1 MFYINFIIVVCYLK
15 HSESEIIMS
24 TTKEINANYLANL
37 FEEEANK
44 ILAKEKATAKRK
56 AKKATVEKAEIT
68 EKAEKP
74 KTVKK
79 ATKTVK
85 KTADKVENSE
95 KSQSTEKPKK
105 VVKKAPKTVEKTA
118 DKEPKKTTKKA
129 KAEEV
134 EQAEIRKLD
143 SLKIA
148 KVTYERV
155 ENINSYDELSK
166 AIEKGDDVYVAF
178 DISSVKPSEYENIFH
193 VPFSKDMKD
202 NFDICQP
209 IFICDKNPRLIFAS
223 LYTEALWDLFPDE
236 FDLLSAVLIEKPKK
250 AKK

>member
-1 MFYINFIIVVCYLK
+1 MTKKSTNTINGEALV
-15 HSESEIIMS
+15 
-24 TTKEINANYLANL
+24 NL
-37 FEEEANK
+37 FEKQANE
-44 ILAKEKATAKRK
+44 ILEKEKATTKRK

-95 KSQSTEKPKK
+95 KSQSTKPKK
-105 VVKKAPKTVEKTA
+105 VAKKAPKTVEKTA

-129 KAEEV
+129 KAETV
-134 EQAEIRKLD
+134 EQAKEQELRKLD
-143 SLKIA
+143 ALKIA

-236 FDLLSAVLIEKPKK
+236 FELLSAVLIEKQPTKK
-250 AKK
+250 TKT

>member
-1 MFYINFIIVVCYLK
+1 MP
-15 HSESEIIMS
+15 

-44 ILAKEKATAKRK
+44 ILEKEKATAKRK
-56 AKKATVEKAEIT
+56 AKKTTVEKAEIT

-85 KTADKVENSE
+85 KTADKVEKSE
-95 KSQSTEKPKK
+95 SQSTTEKPKK

-129 KAEEV
+129 KDEEV

-155 ENINSYDELSK
+155 DNITSYDELSK
-166 AIEKGDDVYVAF
+166 AIENGDDVYVAF

-236 FDLLSAVLIEKPKK
+236 FELLSAVLIEKQPTKK
-250 AKK
+250 TKK

>member
-1 MFYINFIIVVCYLK
+1 MTKKSTNTINGEALV
-15 HSESEIIMS
+15 
-24 TTKEINANYLANL
+24 NL
-37 FEEEANK
+37 FEKQANE
-44 ILAKEKATAKRK
+44 ILEKEKATTKRK

-118 DKEPKKTTKKA
+118 DKEPKKTTKK
-129 KAEEV
+129 KEV
-134 EQAEIRKLD
+134 EQASEKEQELRKLD
-143 SLKIA
+143 TLKIA

-236 FDLLSAVLIEKPKK
+236 FELLSAVLIEKQPTKK
-250 AKK
+250 TKK

>member
-1 MFYINFIIVVCYLK
+1 MTKKSTNTINGEALV
-15 HSESEIIMS
+15 
-24 TTKEINANYLANL
+24 NL
-37 FEEEANK
+37 FEKQAEE
-44 ILAKEKATAKRK
+44 ILTRE
-56 AKKATVEKAEIT
+56 KKA
-68 EKAEKP
+68 P
-74 KTVKK
+74 KKK
-79 ATKTVK
+79 ATKKVVEKSEVKEPKK
-85 KTADKVENSE
+85 KTIKAKAEKVEKVENSE
-95 KSQSTEKPKK
+95 KSQSTKPKK
-105 VVKKAPKTVEKTA
+105 VVKKAPKTVEKTTE
-118 DKEPKKTTKKA
+118 KEPKKTTKK

-134 EQAEIRKLD
+134 EQAGIRKLD

-155 ENINSYDELSK
+155 DNITSYDELSK

-236 FDLLSAVLIEKPKK
+236 FELLSAVLIEKQPTKK
-250 AKK
+250 TKK

>member
-1 MFYINFIIVVCYLK
+1 
-15 HSESEIIMS
+15 MS

-44 ILAKEKATAKRK
+44 ILEKEKATAKRK
-56 AKKATVEKAEIT
+56 AKKTTVEKAEIT

-85 KTADKVENSE
+85 KTADKVEKSE
-95 KSQSTEKPKK
+95 SQSTTEKPKK

-118 DKEPKKTTKKA
+118 NKEPKKTTKKA

-134 EQAEIRKLD
+134 EQASEKEQELRKLD
-143 SLKIA
+143 ALKIA

-155 ENINSYDELSK
+155 ENITSYDELSK
-166 AIEKGDDVYVAF
+166 AIENGDDVYVAF

-236 FDLLSAVLIEKPKK
+236 FELLSAVLIEKQPTKK
-250 AKK
+250 TKK

>member
-1 MFYINFIIVVCYLK
+1 MTKKSTNTINGEALV
-15 HSESEIIMS
+15 
-24 TTKEINANYLANL
+24 NL
-37 FEEEANK
+37 FEKQAEE
-44 ILAKEKATAKRK
+44 ILTRE
-56 AKKATVEKAEIT
+56 KKA
-68 EKAEKP
+68 P
-74 KTVKK
+74 KKK
-79 ATKTVK
+79 ATKKVVEKSEVKEPKK
-85 KTADKVENSE
+85 KTIKAKAEKVEKVENSE
-95 KSQSTEKPKK
+95 KSQSTKPKK
-105 VVKKAPKTVEKTA
+105 VVKKAPKTGEKTTE
-118 DKEPKKTTKKA
+118 KEPKKTTKK

-134 EQAEIRKLD
+134 EQAGIRKLD

-155 ENINSYDELSK
+155 DNITSYDELSK

-236 FDLLSAVLIEKPKK
+236 FELLSAVLIEKQPTKK
-250 AKK
+250 TKK

>member
-1 MFYINFIIVVCYLK
+1 MK
-15 HSESEIIMS
+15 KS

-37 FEEEANK
+37 FEEKANE
-44 ILAKEKATAKRK
+44 ILEKEKATAKRK
-56 AKKATVEKAEIT
+56 AKKTTVEKAEIT

-105 VVKKAPKTVEKTA
+105 VVKKAPKAVEKTA
-118 DKEPKKTTKKA
+118 DKEPKKTTKK
-129 KAEEV
+129 KAEEI
-134 EQAEIRKLD
+134 EQASEKEQELRKLD
-143 SLKIA
+143 SMKVA
-148 KVTYERV
+148 KVTYEKIDS
-155 ENINSYDELSK
+155 INSYDELSK
-166 AIEKGDDVYVAF
+166 AIENGDDVYVAF

-209 IFICDKNPRLIFAS
+209 IFICEKNPRLVFAS

-236 FDLLSAVLIEKPKK
+236 FELLSAVLIEKQPTKK
-250 AKK
+250 TKK

>member
-1 MFYINFIIVVCYLK
+1 MTKKSTNTINGEALV
-15 HSESEIIMS
+15 
-24 TTKEINANYLANL
+24 NL
-37 FEEEANK
+37 FEKQANE
-44 ILAKEKATAKRK
+44 ILEKEKATTKRK

-118 DKEPKKTTKKA
+118 DKEPKKTTKK
-129 KAEEV
+129 KAETV
-134 EQAEIRKLD
+134 EQASEKEQELRKLD
-143 SLKIA
+143 TLKIA

-166 AIEKGDDVYVAF
+166 AIEKGDDIYVAF
-178 DISSVKPSEYENIFH
+178 DISSVKSSEYENIFH

-236 FDLLSAVLIEKPKK
+236 FELLSAVLIEKQPTKK
-250 AKK
+250 TKK

>member
-1 MFYINFIIVVCYLK
+1 
-15 HSESEIIMS
+15 MS

-56 AKKATVEKAEIT
+56 AKKTTVEKAEIT

-95 KSQSTEKPKK
+95 KSQSTKPKK
-105 VVKKAPKTVEKTA
+105 VVKKAPKTVEKTT
-118 DKEPKKTTKKA
+118 DKEPKKTTKK
-129 KAEEV
+129 KAETVGQEL
-134 EQAEIRKLD
+134 RKLD
-143 SLKIA
+143 TLKIA

-155 ENINSYDELSK
+155 ENINSYDELTK
-166 AIEKGDDVYVAF
+166 AIEKGDDVYVSF

-236 FDLLSAVLIEKPKK
+236 FDLLSAVLIEKQPTKK
-250 AKK
+250 TKK

>member
-1 MFYINFIIVVCYLK
+1 
-15 HSESEIIMS
+15 MS
-24 TTKEINANYLANL
+24 TAKEINANYLANL

-105 VVKKAPKTVEKTA
+105 VVKKAPKAVEKTA
-118 DKEPKKTTKKA
+118 EKEPKKTTKK
-129 KAEEV
+129 KAETV
-134 EQAEIRKLD
+134 EQEEKEQELRSLTAIKVAKTEYIID
-143 SLKIA
+143 SSIK
-148 KVTYERV
+148 
-155 ENINSYDELSK
+155 NYDDLEK
-166 AIEKGDDVYVAF
+166 AVADEKDIYVAF
-178 DISSVKPSEYENIFH
+178 DISNVDPKEYENIFYT
-193 VPFSKDMKD
+193 PFEKSMKEK
-202 NFDICQP
+202 FDICTP
-209 IFICDKNPRLIFAS
+209 IFVGEKNRRLVFAS

-236 FDLLSAVLIEKPKK
+236 FELLSAVLIEKPKK

>member
-1 MFYINFIIVVCYLK
+1 MK
-15 HSESEIIMS
+15 KS
-24 TTKEINANYLANL
+24 TTATINGDYLANL
-37 FEEEANK
+37 FEEKANE
-44 ILAKEKATAKRK
+44 ILEKEKATKKK
-56 AKKATVEKAEIT
+56 AKKKADTVEKAEIT

-85 KTADKVENSE
+85 KPAEKVGSE
-95 KSQSTEKPKK
+95 KSQSTKK
-105 VVKKAPKTVEKTA
+105 VVKKAPKAVEKTA
-118 DKEPKKTTKKA
+118 EKEPKKTTKKA
-129 KAEEV
+129 KAETV
-134 EQAEIRKLD
+134 EQAKEQELRKLD
-143 SLKIA
+143 SVKVS
-148 KVTYERV
+148 KVTYEKIDS
-155 ENINSYDELSK
+155 INSYDELSK
-166 AIEKGDDVYVAF
+166 AIENGDDVYVAF

-209 IFICDKNPRLIFAS
+209 IFICEKNPRLVFAS

-236 FDLLSAVLIEKPKK
+236 FDLLSAVLIEKLK

>member
-1 MFYINFIIVVCYLK
+1 MTKKSTNTINGEALV
-15 HSESEIIMS
+15 
-24 TTKEINANYLANL
+24 NL
-37 FEEEANK
+37 FEKQANE
-44 ILAKEKATAKRK
+44 ILEKEKATTKRK

-118 DKEPKKTTKKA
+118 NKEPKKTTKK

-236 FDLLSAVLIEKPKK
+236 FELLSAVLIEKQPTKK
-250 AKK
+250 TKK

>member
-1 MFYINFIIVVCYLK
+1 MTKKSTNTINGEALV
-15 HSESEIIMS
+15 
-24 TTKEINANYLANL
+24 NL
-37 FEEEANK
+37 FEKQAEE
-44 ILAKEKATAKRK
+44 ILTRE
-56 AKKATVEKAEIT
+56 KKA
-68 EKAEKP
+68 P
-74 KTVKK
+74 KKK
-79 ATKTVK
+79 ATKKVVEKSEVKEPKK
-85 KTADKVENSE
+85 KTIKAKAEKVEKVENSE
-95 KSQSTEKPKK
+95 KSQSTKPKK

-155 ENINSYDELSK
+155 DNITSYDELSK

-193 VPFSKDMKD
+193 VPFSKDTKD

-236 FDLLSAVLIEKPKK
+236 FELLSAVLIEKQPTKK
-250 AKK
+250 TKK

>member
-1 MFYINFIIVVCYLK
+1 
-15 HSESEIIMS
+15 MS

-95 KSQSTEKPKK
+95 SQSTEKPKK
-105 VVKKAPKTVEKTA
+105 VVKKAPKTVEKTV

-134 EQAEIRKLD
+134 EQAKEQELRKLD
-143 SLKIA
+143 TLKIA

-236 FDLLSAVLIEKPKK
+236 FELLSAVLIEKQPTKK
-250 AKK
+250 TKK

>member
-1 MFYINFIIVVCYLK
+1 
-15 HSESEIIMS
+15 MS

-56 AKKATVEKAEIT
+56 AKKTTVEKAEIT

-79 ATKTVK
+79 ATKTV
-85 KTADKVENSE
+85 
-95 KSQSTEKPKK
+95 
-105 VVKKAPKTVEKTA
+105 EKTTE
-118 DKEPKKTTKKA
+118 KEPKKTTKK
-129 KAEEV
+129 KAETV
-134 EQAEIRKLD
+134 EQEAKEQELRKLD
-143 SLKIA
+143 TLKIA

-236 FDLLSAVLIEKPKK
+236 FELLSAVLIEKQPKK

>member
-1 MFYINFIIVVCYLK
+1 MK
-15 HSESEIIMS
+15 KKS
-24 TTKEINANYLANL
+24 TAEVNANYLANL
-37 FEEEANK
+37 FEERDNE
-44 ILAKEKATAKRK
+44 LFEKEKATKKK
-56 AKKATVEKAEIT
+56 AKKKADTVEKAEIT

-79 ATKTVK
+79 ATKKATE
-85 KTADKVENSE
+85 KVENSE
-95 KSQSTEKPKK
+95 KSQSTKK
-105 VVKKAPKTVEKTA
+105 VVKKAPKAVEKTT
-118 DKEPKKTTKKA
+118 DKEPKKTTKK
-129 KAEEV
+129 KAETV
-134 EQAEIRKLD
+134 EQASEKEQELRKLD

-155 ENINSYDELSK
+155 ENINSYDELTK

-236 FDLLSAVLIEKPKK
+236 FELLSAVLIEKPKK

>member
-1 MFYINFIIVVCYLK
+1 MTKKSTNTINGEALV
-15 HSESEIIMS
+15 
-24 TTKEINANYLANL
+24 NL
-37 FEEEANK
+37 FEKQASE
-44 ILAKEKATAKRK
+44 ILEKEKATTKRK

-95 KSQSTEKPKK
+95 KSQSTKPKK
-105 VVKKAPKTVEKTA
+105 VVKKAPKTVEKTV
-118 DKEPKKTTKKA
+118 DKEPKKTTKK
-129 KAEEV
+129 KAETV
-134 EQAEIRKLD
+134 EQASEKEQELRRLD
-143 SLKIA
+143 TLKIA

-193 VPFSKDMKD
+193 VPFSKGMKD

-236 FDLLSAVLIEKPKK
+236 FELLSAVLIEKQPTKK
-250 AKK
+250 TKK

>member
-1 MFYINFIIVVCYLK
+1 
-15 HSESEIIMS
+15 MS

-37 FEEEANK
+37 FEEKANE
-44 ILAKEKATAKRK
+44 ILEKEKATKKK

-95 KSQSTEKPKK
+95 KSQSTKPKK
-105 VVKKAPKTVEKTA
+105 VVKKAPKAVEKTA
-118 DKEPKKTTKKA
+118 EKEQKATKKA
-129 KAEEV
+129 EKVEEQ
-134 EQAEIRKLD
+134 EQEIRKLD
-143 SLKIA
+143 NLKIA

-155 ENINSYDELSK
+155 DNINSYDELSK
-166 AIEKGDDVYVAF
+166 AIENGEDVYVAF

-209 IFICDKNPRLIFAS
+209 IFICEKNPRLIFAS

>member
-1 MFYINFIIVVCYLK
+1 
-15 HSESEIIMS
+15 MS

-37 FEEEANK
+37 FEEKANE
-44 ILAKEKATAKRK
+44 ILEKE
-56 AKKATVEKAEIT
+56 KATVEKAEIT

-85 KTADKVENSE
+85 KTADKVEKSE
-95 KSQSTEKPKK
+95 SQSTKPKK
-105 VVKKAPKTVEKTA
+105 VVKKAPKTVEKTTE
-118 DKEPKKTTKKA
+118 KEPKK
-129 KAEEV
+129 KAETV
-134 EQAEIRKLD
+134 EQASEKEQELRKLD
-143 SLKIA
+143 TLKIA

-236 FDLLSAVLIEKPKK
+236 FDLLSAVLIEKQPTKK
-250 AKK
+250 TKK

>member
-1 MFYINFIIVVCYLK
+1 MTKKSTNTINCEALV
-15 HSESEIIMS
+15 
-24 TTKEINANYLANL
+24 NL
-37 FEEEANK
+37 FEKQANE
-44 ILAKEKATAKRK
+44 ILEKEKATTKRK

-95 KSQSTEKPKK
+95 KSQSTKPKK

-118 DKEPKKTTKKA
+118 NKEPKKTTKK
-129 KAEEV
+129 KAETV
-134 EQAEIRKLD
+134 EQASEKEQELRKLD

-155 ENINSYDELSK
+155 DNINSYDELSK
-166 AIEKGDDVYVAF
+166 AIENGDDVYVAF

-236 FDLLSAVLIEKPKK
+236 FELLSAVLIEKQPTKK
-250 AKK
+250 TKK

>member
-1 MFYINFIIVVCYLK
+1 
-15 HSESEIIMS
+15 MS

-56 AKKATVEKAEIT
+56 AKKTTVEKAEIT

-79 ATKTVK
+79 A
-85 KTADKVENSE
+85 
-95 KSQSTEKPKK
+95 PK
-105 VVKKAPKTVEKTA
+105 AVEKTA
-118 DKEPKKTTKKA
+118 EKEPKKTTKK
-129 KAEEV
+129 KAETV
-134 EQAEIRKLD
+134 EQASEKEQELRKLD
-143 SLKIA
+143 TLKIA

-155 ENINSYDELSK
+155 ENITSYDELSK

-236 FDLLSAVLIEKPKK
+236 FDLLSAVLIEKQPTKK
-250 AKK
+250 TKK